1 MSNEEL
7 IKKILSMFK
16 EDMSAEKRLL
26 LIKLYNACVLNK
38 DKVNEPSSNLLQ
50 IEKAANM
57 ISDKIERN
65 YVIQKPIYVD
75 SEKIQDIKKRHF
87 SVSLEDLKKI
97 TENNKKINN
106 NFKEEILK
114 NYIMLEDCINNYDE
128 ENTLNKKIT
137 IELLTKLEILLQL
150 PVTYPSQISNCVD
163 DIINE
168 EEKGGV
174 SFGK

>member
-7 IKKILSMFK
+7 VKKILSMFK
-16 EDMSAEKRLL
+16 EDMSYEKRLL
-26 LIKLYNACVLNK
+26 LIKLYNACVSNK
-38 DKVNEPSSNLLQ
+38 NEVKEPSNNLLQ
-50 IEKAANM
+50 IEKSVNI
-57 ISDKIERN
+57 ISEKIERQ
-65 YVIQKPIYVD
+65 YAMKDSIYVD
-75 SEKIQDIKKRHF
+75 SEDIQTIKKNHF
-87 SVSLEDLKKI
+87 SISLKDLKKI
-97 TENNKKINN
+97 TKSNRITND
-106 NFKEEILK
+106 NFKEQILK

-150 PVTYPSQISNCVD
+150 PVTYPSQIPNCVD
-163 DIINE
+163 SIIKE

>member
-7 IKKILSMFK
+7 AKKILSMFK
-16 EDMSAEKRLL
+16 ENMSTEERLL
-26 LIKLYNACVLNK
+26 LIRLYNACVSNK
-38 DKVNEPSSNLLQ
+38 NQVKEPSNNLLQ
-50 IEKAANM
+50 IEKSANT
-57 ISDKIERN
+57 ILEKIEKL
-65 YVIQKPIYVD
+65 YVIHEPIYVD
-75 SEKIQDIKKRHF
+75 SEKFENNKKRYF

-97 TENNKKINN
+97 SKTNNK
-106 NFKEEILK
+106 FKEEILK
-114 NYIMLEDCINNYDE
+114 YYIMLEDCINNYDE